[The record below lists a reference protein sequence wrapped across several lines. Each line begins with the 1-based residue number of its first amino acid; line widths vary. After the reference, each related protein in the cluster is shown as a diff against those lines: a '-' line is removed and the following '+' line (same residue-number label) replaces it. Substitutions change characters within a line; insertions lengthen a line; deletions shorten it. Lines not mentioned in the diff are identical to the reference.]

1 MPYQLRQHFAGLLT
15 DNCNCLRSGMPYQLR
30 QHFAGLL
37 TDNSNRLRSG
47 MVENMTLE
55 EYKALAEKI
64 NYHMD
69 RYYNQDA
76 PEITDLQYDEMMQQ
90 LKAAEGEHPE
100 WITPDSPSQK
110 IGGSVKREAGV
121 KVTHDVP
128 MLSIED
134 VFTKEEVTDWVNKV
148 KETHPDALF
157 SVEQKID
164 GLSMSLRYEAMEAK
178 GVSAQV
184 TDFVH
189 SFDVRDEAMEAKG
202 VFAANG
208 SLTESAISG
217 HHGPEIE
224 HQKNAAI
231 GDSEAETLK
240 TKLGLRLAETRGDG
254 FIGEDVTANA
264 RVIPDVQQTIDLPYE
279 SLELRGEVY
288 MTHESFDKF
297 NDEQEA
303 AGKKLAANPRNLAA
317 GTLRQL
323 DTGVTAKRGLRMFVF
338 NVQAGPDEIKSRQC
352 AALDLLRDKGVETVF
367 HRLCATSE
375 EIISVID
382 EIGESRGNLPYDID
396 GAVVKIEQTAY
407 RSDFPVGAKY
417 TSGHIAYK
425 YPPEERVVVMDD
437 IEVDVGRTGKLTFT
451 GVFHDKETGKAAR
464 LCGTSVSRATLHNQ
478 DYISDMHIGVGGAY
492 KLFKSGEIIPKL
504 NGCVDEPAQT
514 YRAPLFCPVC
524 GSKLIREEDTA
535 DIRCVNPAC
544 PAQLSRT
551 IAYFCSI
558 DCMNIM
564 GLGDTLVDALI
575 REGYLHSYADIYH
588 LKEHRDALIE
598 AGTIG
603 KEKNTDKLL
612 ASIETSKSAGPVR
625 LLTALGIRNVGRS
638 TARTI
643 MQHYKSIDE
652 LMRAAG
658 STSANDVTDAAASAS
673 GDVADVG
680 QVTTH
685 GTDAIAAA
693 ADAGDTADAG
703 QVTTHGTD
711 AIAAAS
717 GDAGLSDYAHAKAP
731 AAGRR
736 LTGLQEI
743 PDVGDI
749 TAQCIQ
755 EFFGDQANV
764 AIIRDLEVSGVEM
777 VMKAEEGSSD
787 KLAGLTIVV
796 TGTLPTLGR
805 KEVTE
810 LIEKNGGKCA
820 GSVSKK
826 TSYLVAGEAAGSK
839 LTKAQELGVPVITE
853 DDLKKMV

>member
-1 MPYQLRQHFAGLLT
+1 
-15 DNCNCLRSGMPYQLR
+15 
-30 QHFAGLL
+30 
-37 TDNSNRLRSG
+37 
-47 MVENMTLE
+47 MTLE

-352 AALDLLRDKGVETVF
+352 AALDLLRDKGVKTVF

-673 GDVADVG
+673 GD
-680 QVTTH
+680 
-685 GTDAIAAA
+685 
-693 ADAGDTADAG
+693 
-703 QVTTHGTD
+703 
-711 AIAAAS
+711 
-717 GDAGLSDYAHAKAP
+717 AGLSDYAHAKAP